1 MKKTVLFK
9 ALVDILFILHLL
21 GLFSVVFII
30 PFGIADIEVG
40 SFQHW
45 SIGVLSLIS
54 YLVFLRGLY
63 YLRKVAVFILSNN
76 YFTDTSIVNLKKSG
90 NHILLTGILFLLTIV
105 VMWFQNLYNGKLGFG
120 FDSNLIIAL
129 FLSAIGLFFI
139 LQSNTL
145 LLAKT
150 YKEENELTV

>member
-9 ALVDILFILHLL
+9 ALVDILFFLHLL
-21 GLFSVVFII
+21 GLFGIAFII
-30 PFGIADIEVG
+30 PFGIADIEMG

-45 SIGVLSLIS
+45 SITGLSFIS
-54 YLVFLRGLY
+54 YMVFLRGLFF
-63 YLRKVAVFILSNN
+63 LRKVAVFILSNS
-76 YFTDTSIVNLKKSG
+76 YFTDTTIVNLKRSG
-90 NHILLTGILFLLTIV
+90 NHILLTGILFLLSIL
-105 VMWFQNLYNGKLGFG
+105 MIWFQNIYNGKLAFG

-129 FLSAIGLFFI
+129 FISAIGLFFI

-145 LLAKT
+145 LLAKS